1 MIVAVEAAGAID
13 RTGLH
18 VRNYANKKRQ
28 ILRDEAYDAIAALLR
43 PYQDAILAATAGPEG
58 PASSSEGDDGGE
70 GGDEGGD
77 TTSLNV

>member
-1 MIVAVEAAGAID
+1 MRAQSIEPASTSGC
-13 RTGLH
+13 
-18 VRNYANKKRQ
+18 ANKKRQ

-70 GGDEGGD
+70 GCDEGGGD
-77 TTSLNV
+77 ATPLNV